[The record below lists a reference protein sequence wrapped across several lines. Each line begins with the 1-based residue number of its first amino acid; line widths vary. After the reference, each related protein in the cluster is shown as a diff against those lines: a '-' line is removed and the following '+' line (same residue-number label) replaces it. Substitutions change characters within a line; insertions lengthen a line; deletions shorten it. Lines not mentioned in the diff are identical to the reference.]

1 MTDEEQR
8 AAEGYRKE
16 VAQHPER
23 VTDGYGEA
31 PDEAAG
37 INSVR
42 RVIRVGLVLIL
53 MFGLGG
59 VTVGVYN
66 WLNTRSNPAVDAL
79 TTHQRDL
86 FMQAADRNSRG
97 FNDGAIGALT
107 APGNDYEPVAIRT
120 DNNLGQRHVVMAK
133 CSGDLVA
140 CAKKVS
146 QSPEPVVYIGL
157 TDELTNDSTVVRFSP
172 VDVFVD
178 FPRYENVLRC
188 AVHGGDKVLV
198 GEAGA
203 TTFNLPQT
211 VELLNKFA
219 GNREFTDQSPDGDVS
234 FWDCELRKRG

>member
-1 MTDEEQR
+1 VTDEEQR
-8 AAEGYRKE
+8 AVEGYREE
-16 VAQHPER
+16 VARHPER
-23 VTDGYGEA
+23 VTDDYGEA
-31 PDEAAG
+31 PEEAAG

-42 RVIRVGLVLIL
+42 RVIRVSLVLIL

-66 WLNTRSNPAVDAL
+66 WLSTRSNPTVSKL
-79 TTHQRDL
+79 TTHQYEL
-86 FMQAADRNSRG
+86 LMKAADRNSRG

-107 APGNDYEPVAIRT
+107 APGNDYQPLAIRT
-120 DNNLGQRHVVMAK
+120 DSNLGQRHVVMAK
-133 CSGDLVA
+133 CSSDLA
-140 CAKKVS
+140 SCAKKIS
-146 QSPEPVVYIGL
+146 QSPDPVIYIGL
-157 TDELTNDSTVVRFSP
+157 TDELTDSSTVVRFSP

-178 FPRYENVLRC
+178 LPRYENVLRC

-234 FWDCELRKRG
+234 FWDCALRKRS